1 MPTPAPSPHTHTHT
15 YVLIYG
21 SKCWANT
28 SSSCT
33 INKLF
38 GLPFACPFPFPFP
51 ASVTVSVSLSL
62 SVGSSDVLV
71 QIYTHRPH
79 ICAAQRRRLRHCHRA
94 ANLRQIK
101 LLNAEESLSLFYSH
115 SLPLTHS
122 RQTQLS
128 AFS

>member
-1 MPTPAPSPHTHTHT
+1 MPTPAPSPRTHTHICS
-15 YVLIYG
+15 YLRQQVLGKYF
-21 SKCWANT
+21 KLKL
-28 SSSCT
+28 T

-38 GLPFACPFPFPFP
+38 GLPFPCPFPLPFP

-79 ICAAQRRRLRHCHRA
+79 ICAAQRRRLRQRHRA
-94 ANLRQIK
+94 ANLWQIK